1 MILTYENRNAE
12 ISYERKK
19 SIHVPPHLHDAIE
32 MVFVTEGS
40 VELGVGKELYHLEKG
55 DFGIVFPNVIHHY
68 QVFGSGRNRAIYL
81 FANPTFFSSYIE
93 ELQSNCPRIPIIKKD
108 NISPDI
114 EYVINQLIKQEK

>member
-1 MILTYENRNAE
+1 MILTYENRNTE

-68 QVFGSGRNRAIYL
+68 QVFGSGRNRSNL
-81 FANPTFFSSYIE
+81 FVSQTLHFFQSYIE
-93 ELQSNCPRIPIIKKD
+93 EIAEQLSENPDYKKR
-108 NISPDI
+108 
-114 EYVINQLIKQEK
+114 